1 MQGDENDVE
10 IGPGGWVLVV
20 VAGVSTLAVLHYA
33 LAYDFFPSAVF
44 ALAIALMVVLVL
56 YRLAAAI
63 NRMDEEEAA
72 SQRVRKIVPAATPA
86 EGAAVTAVRVVPTR
100 PTASSVVPSAVV
112 TPLSE
117 VESAP
122 LIAPPP
128 VAAPVAAPAPV
139 VEAPKVAAEPVV
151 AKTAKTAPAKAKA
164 APKPKAEAK
173 PKASAKAKAA
183 EKPAPKAKAASG
195 AKPKAEGEKA
205 AATGSAT
212 KSGTAKAAAKAKA
225 PGPERLSAPRNG
237 RPDDLKEI
245 EGIGPALEKLVNGL
259 GFYHFDQ
266 IANWSEADVALV
278 DAEMKTFKGRITRDN
293 WVAQA
298 KIIVTDGL
306 EAFRERAK
314 TNNY

>member
-33 LAYDFFPSAVF
+33 LDYDFFPSAVF

-100 PTASSVVPSAVV
+100 PTASSAVPSAVV

-139 VEAPKVAAEPVV
+139 VEAPKAVAEPVV

-212 KSGTAKAAAKAKA
+212 KSGKSKAAAKA
-225 PGPERLSAPRNG
+225 PGPERLSAPRDG